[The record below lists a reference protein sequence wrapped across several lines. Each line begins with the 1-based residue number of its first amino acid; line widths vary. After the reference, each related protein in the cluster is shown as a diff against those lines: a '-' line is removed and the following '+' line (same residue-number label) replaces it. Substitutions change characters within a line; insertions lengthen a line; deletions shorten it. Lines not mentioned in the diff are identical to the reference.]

1 MTDEI
6 ALLVAEEPVSGNTG
20 RMVNGTIV
28 ARAGNVVTVDIGGET
43 VDAYSGTSAGLPTG
57 TQVQLSVQ
65 QGTASVVQVI
75 NGPAGG
81 VPVGALMMWATGTAP
96 AGWLLCDGGTF
107 SGTAYPDLQSVLGGT
122 TLPDLRDRFPIGVSG
137 TKAVKTTGG
146 NASITQTVA
155 QMPSHTHG
163 HPHTHETGM
172 AIGTIREGTAAST
185 PSIMYPTAGGTNTGP
200 ESVTATQSAG
210 SGSAMNILNPYFAVN
225 FIIYAGAAAS

>member
-6 ALLVAEEPVSGNTG
+6 ALLVAEEPDSGNTG

-81 VPVGALMMWATGTAP
+81 VSVGVGGICYTNTP
-96 AGWLLCDGGTF
+96 PFGWLICDGSTF
-107 SGTAYPDLQSVLGGT
+107 SATQYPELYAFLGTNVL
-122 TLPDLRDRFPIGVSG
+122 PNPVDRFLIGKSG
-137 TKAVKTTGG
+137 TKPIGSTGG

-172 AIGTIREGTAAST
+172 TIGTIREGTAAST
-185 PSIMYPTAGGTNTGP
+185 PSVMYPTAGGTNTGP